1 MRHHPF
7 DSGTEAV
14 SRTTDFRVTA
24 TLYGLAAVGVTPFV
38 VYHALLGHYLL
49 FALILATVAALAG
62 GAVYTLIQRNP
73 GHSGKL
79 IAAVAAGAILAT
91 LGHIGAEA
99 IYWVFPFT
107 LINYYIFSL
116 RWALAINGLF
126 LAGFFPIAY
135 SHMPLAHLYR
145 VIASVAI
152 TNLIAVVFSHT
163 VQRKQGELSRLATQ
177 DPLTGLGNRRS
188 LDFALAR
195 AVDRYQRN
203 ATPATVAVMDL
214 DHFKSVNDTLGH
226 HRGDQVLVE
235 TAECLA
241 RRLRKTDGLYR
252 FGGEEFVAVLSDAG
266 LEEGRQVT
274 EELRRLIAEYAY
286 PEGVRLTISAGLAE
300 LMADDTPT
308 TWLARADSALY
319 VAKASGRDRVEVGSE
334 QVAEAGRK
342 DERWL
347 ES

>member
-1 MRHHPF
+1 
-7 DSGTEAV
+7 
-14 SRTTDFRVTA
+14 
-24 TLYGLAAVGVTPFV
+24 
-38 VYHALLGHYLL
+38 
-49 FALILATVAALAG
+49 
-62 GAVYTLIQRNP
+62 
-73 GHSGKL
+73 
-79 IAAVAAGAILAT
+79 
-91 LGHIGAEA
+91 
-99 IYWVFPFT
+99 
-107 LINYYIFSL
+107 
-116 RWALAINGLF
+116 
-126 LAGFFPIAY
+126 
-135 SHMPLAHLYR
+135 
-145 VIASVAI
+145 
-152 TNLIAVVFSHT
+152 
-163 VQRKQGELSRLATQ
+163 
-177 DPLTGLGNRRS
+177 
-188 LDFALAR
+188 
-195 AVDRYQRN
+195 VDRYQRN